1 MMNRRALYL
10 LGACVSVFAASLAGT
25 IVARSQPTTEEKP
38 RFDSPLGRWL
48 ELDQKTAEEIE
59 ALDPRFAEERKSLQ
73 DELADARAAL
83 ATLLEDENVTNERI
97 RGRIEDCIAKHNALE
112 RRVAQYL
119 LTVRDHLT
127 LAQQKRLFRLCA
139 EGVRK
144 GRGHGWGRRAGQDG
158 GGGGR
163 CETCGRGGG
172 GGERC
177 ECCGRGGGRG
187 RGHGDKHDDG

>member
-1 MMNRRALYL
+1 MKNRKALYL
-10 LGACVSVFAASLAGT
+10 MGFCVAVFAASLAGT
-25 IVARSQPTTEEKP
+25 IVARSQPASELKP
-38 RFDSPLGRWL
+38 RFGSPLVRWL
-48 ELDQKTAEEIE
+48 DLDKKTAEEIE
-59 ALDPRFAEERKSLQ
+59 SLDPGFAGERKSLQ
-73 DELADARAAL
+73 EELAEARSAL

-97 RGRIEDCIAKHNALE
+97 RGQIEYCIAKHNMLE

-127 LAQQKRLFRLCA
+127 PAQQKRLFRLCA

-144 GRGHGWGRRAGQDG
+144 GRGRGWGRAGG

-177 ECCGRGGGRG
+177 ACCGRGGGG
-187 RGHGDKHDDG
+187 ERGHGREHDD